1 MLTKPTVRVALISV
15 VVYRP
20 EPSSDIQSLRAN
32 SRDEARQRRKSR
44 VGEVRDRTVREP
56 EPRPFVAPLFTLAA
70 TVLIEPSRSAR
81 ALVVGFRHRSHLL
94 NIKSI
99 GLEALNMPDTA
110 PNDQKSVDGLS
121 AVSKVRSISLPSSVL
136 LPPIRSGG
144 PSGDRAE
151 RNIRPTASCLL
162 GKNLHNCGKQ

>member
-1 MLTKPTVRVALISV
+1 
-15 VVYRP
+15 
-20 EPSSDIQSLRAN
+20 
-32 SRDEARQRRKSR
+32 

-70 TVLIEPSRSAR
+70 TVLIELSRSAR

-94 NIKSI
+94 NLKSI

-144 PSGDRAE
+144 PSEDRAE
-151 RNIRPTASCLL
+151 RNIRPTASCLYWVKISTIVENRRHYSFESSTSL
-162 GKNLHNCGKQ
+162 ITTAWLCSSSFAL